1 MEIKWSD
8 LALRQLDDLLDY
20 VEEHFGSRTAIK
32 TLENINSKVNRL
44 VLFPEAG
51 TPDFGYSALA
61 GSDSILI
68 RHLKIDP
75 NVVYYNVVGDAIN
88 VMAIAHSRQSPK
100 TVASMIKRFLEHME
114 GC

>member
-32 TLENINSKVNRL
+32 TLEKINSKVNRL
-44 VLFPEAG
+44 MIFPESG
-51 TPDFGYSALA
+51 TPDFGYSALSE
-61 GSDSILI
+61 SDSVLI
-68 RHLKIDP
+68 RHLMIDP
-75 NVVYYNVVGDAIN
+75 NVVYYNVDGDVIN

-100 TVASMIKRFLEHME
+100 TVAKMIKRFLEHNS
-114 GC
+114 